1 MRFKISSQIKTSSQI
16 NNKLKS
22 HRRAHDQRTRF
33 DGFLLKVAIVP
44 LMLSLIGCNEPTAEQ
59 AQEKVEQEQ
68 VQKQGYANLVAMPVI
83 ADYALPFCE
92 DEYCIDVEVFGFES
106 KDQWFNAFVK
116 AQTADLIRQQ
126 LGISQKLSLQR
137 AVNEFVQRSDAWRET
152 QLAENKHAKPQAW
165 SMYLKPRVAM
175 QQNELALLIIN
186 SSYQLGEGSIPE
198 RQYFYVVDR
207 KAQQQLRLYDVINEN
222 QRVAFSNF
230 LQTQYQAWQAK
241 QSTAIQ
247 SKLPAKIY
255 WANQDWFFDEQG
267 IAIYYHFD
275 DLCKQC
281 EEIQGEDFTIYLNL
295 TQSQQ
300 WFKAGLRKQLNF
312 AP

>member
-1 MRFKISSQIKTSSQI
+1 M
-16 NNKLKS
+16 
-22 HRRAHDQRTRF
+22 
-33 DGFLLKVAIVP
+33 
-44 LMLSLIGCNEPTAEQ
+44 
-59 AQEKVEQEQ
+59 
-68 VQKQGYANLVAMPVI
+68 
-83 ADYALPFCE
+83 
-92 DEYCIDVEVFGFES
+92 
-106 KDQWFNAFVK
+106 
-116 AQTADLIRQQ
+116 
-126 LGISQKLSLQR
+126 GISQKLSLQR

-267 IAIYYHFD
+267 IAIYYRFD